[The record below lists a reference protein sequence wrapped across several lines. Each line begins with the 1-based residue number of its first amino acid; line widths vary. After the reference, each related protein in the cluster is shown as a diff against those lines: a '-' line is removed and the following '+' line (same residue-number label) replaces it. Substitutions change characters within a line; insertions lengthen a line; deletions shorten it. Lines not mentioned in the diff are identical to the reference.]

1 MPKLNRDGVNIHYE
15 IHGSGPPL
23 LLTHGYS
30 STSAMWQGQI
40 AALSKQHTLILWDMR
55 GHGQS
60 DYPDDAAAYSEALTV
75 GDMAALLD
83 EAGAGSAIV
92 GGLSLGGYMSLAFY
106 RAHPERVRALL
117 IIDTGPGFKKDEARD
132 AWNKRAHETGDRFE
146 REGLEVLKSASRER
160 SSVVHRDASGL
171 ARAARGMLTQRDAS
185 VIETLPHIKVPA
197 LVVVGADDT
206 PFLAASDYMAAKI
219 PGAKKVVIPAAGH
232 AANIDQPQAFIDAV
246 LPFLDSL
253 PRQAL
258 RTKWP
263 RHEIASCAALLIA
276 AISGAGLAP
285 ARAQQFVPQGAP
297 PFSPPFIATLSN
309 NTPLA
314 FGMSEEEAARALGTP
329 LNYISGR
336 PGDEIFL
343 AFRHAGGTGFF
354 NRKDRLYL
362 QFRRGR
368 LAGWKG
374 DWGRNWMWQ

>member
-15 IHGSGPPL
+15 VHGSGPAL

-30 STSAMWQGQI
+30 STSAMWQGQVD
-40 AALSKQHTLILWDMR
+40 ALSKQHKLILWDMR

-83 EAGAGSAIV
+83 KAGAGSAIV

-117 IIDTGPGFKKDEARD
+117 IIDTGPGFKKNDARD
-132 AWNKRAHETGDRFE
+132 AWNARAHDTGDRFE
-146 REGLEVLKSASRER
+146 REGLEVLKSLSPER
-160 SSVVHRDASGL
+160 SGVVHRDSSGL
-171 ARAARGMLTQRDAS
+171 ARAARGMLTQRDAA

-246 LPFLDSL
+246 LPFLQGL
-253 PRQAL
+253 PRQN
-258 RTKWP
+258 
-263 RHEIASCAALLIA
+263 ASDKMAA
-276 AISGAGLAP
+276 S
-285 ARAQQFVPQGAP
+285 
-297 PFSPPFIATLSN
+297 
-309 NTPLA
+309 
-314 FGMSEEEAARALGTP
+314 
-329 LNYISGR
+329 
-336 PGDEIFL
+336 
-343 AFRHAGGTGFF
+343 
-354 NRKDRLYL
+354 
-362 QFRRGR
+362 
-368 LAGWKG
+368 
-374 DWGRNWMWQ
+374 